1 MVRRLE
7 HHELER
13 NSLCTELIFSLLL
26 DTVHFFLT
34 ILAAHL
40 CRRIPQDV
48 TVAHSDQLNLI
59 IVRKVYHLKQVHDSM
74 LKVRHF

>member
-1 MVRRLE
+1 MMRSFKNYK
-7 HHELER
+7 LER
-13 NSLCTELIFSLLL
+13 DSVRSKLILLFDL

-48 TVAHSDQLNLI
+48 TVAHSYQLNLI
-59 IVRKVYHLKQVHDSM
+59 IVRKVYHLKQVHNSM